1 MSTVSYLDRL
11 LEPMTDF
18 LTPEVA
24 RALADLRAGPELL
37 ADIEQLRHKANA
49 GMLTPDEDAQY
60 KDFVEAIDVVS
71 IIQSKA
77 RQYLARHERLNGT

>member
-11 LEPMTDF
+11 LEPMTDV

-37 ADIEQLRHKANA
+37 ADIEQLRQKAHE
-49 GMLTPDEDAQY
+49 GTLTPDEDAAY
-60 KDFVEAIDVVS
+60 
-71 IIQSKA
+71 
-77 RQYLARHERLNGT
+77 